1 METLRNKSSAGAT
14 CVFNLGS
21 NFFKFSFGGFGTFF
35 NKASITHMTQP
46 IYCDERQTD
55 SDFMRTVCTNLQSN
69 RVGERAVYQAGDSV
83 FDIFYKYSALDN
95 FCMHS
100 DWAVGYMISYYSG
113 GELQQLKP
121 QTCLPPCNEES
132 LTCHNQSPYDME
144 QFVLARSN
152 LVS

>member
-1 METLRNKSSAGAT
+1 METFSSKPSAGAT
-14 CVFNLGS
+14 CVYNLGS
-21 NFFKFSFGGFGTFF
+21 NLFKFSFGGFGTFF